1 MKTMQPTRKD
11 EGGPTVISSRP
22 VSETATRRGV
32 SKGLVAMMVVLGMA
46 AGLFVGFLLWG
57 NDGDGT
63 DPIVAGGG
71 ELTARQEQMVEVYDD
86 YIEAWRNGDG
96 AAAAALFTPD
106 GRIEFWGTEYRI
118 DDGTL
123 ESYVDRMRAPVPRT
137 LEPLVIEGET
147 ILGFHTLGAS
157 TREDNMQFTRTGEV
171 LIRSHVLTE

>member
-11 EGGPTVISSRP
+11 AGGPTANSSRP
-22 VSETATRRGV
+22 VSEAPTRRGL

-57 NDGDGT
+57 NDGDRT

-71 ELTARQEQMVEVYDD
+71 DLTARQEQMVEVQGD
-86 YIEAWRNGDG
+86 YVDAWIKGDG

-106 GRIEFWGTEYRI
+106 GRIEFWGKEYRV

-123 ESYVDRMRAPVPRT
+123 ESYVDRMPART
-137 LEPLVIEGET
+137 LKVLEPMVIEGDT
-147 ILGFHTLGAS
+147 ILSFHTLGAS
-157 TREDNMQFTRTGEV
+157 TREDNLQFTRTGEV